1 MNECG
6 LTFHQTVNKKVTVNT
21 TAGQSVGK
29 KKKKTT
35 VILGYSIVKRIQGR
49 KLGRRSNKMLS

>member
-21 TAGQSVGK
+21 TAGQSVEK
-29 KKKKTT
+29 KQKTT

>member
-21 TAGQSVGK
+21 TARQSVE